1 MLKKFARSKIQIYH
15 KQAHKKY
22 QLVLNLL
29 SYSAKKV
36 YVRPSYNL
44 RMLMAI
50 WHVKGK
56 RLIEDGVLLPLPQ
69 DV

>member
-1 MLKKFARSKIQIYH
+1 M
-15 KQAHKKY
+15 QAHEKY
-22 QLVLNLL
+22 QLVSNLL
-29 SYSAKKV
+29 SYSVKKV
-36 YVRPSYNL
+36 YVRPSHNL

-56 RLIEDGVLLPLPQ
+56 RLIEDGVLLLPLPQ